1 MVLINSKKS
10 IIVTL
15 NDNGDLNIDYVFIIK
30 NIDVDKITVDKFE
43 VDCRDKIEDAWD
55 NSRSLHRM
63 IVVKLTEKI
72 STITLLANAK
82 AIEKAVEYSGQIIKN
97 IVVTRPPKVKKV
109 RLTDIEL
116 FNSL

>member
-43 VDCRDKIEDAWD
+43 VDCRDEIENAWD
-55 NSRSLHRM
+55 NSGSLRKNM
-63 IVVKLTEKI
+63 IVKLTDKMA
-72 STITLLANAK
+72 TMTLIAHPK
-82 AIEKAVEYSGQIIKN
+82 AIEKAVENLGLIVKDVII
-97 IVVTRPPKVKKV
+97 VRPPKAKKV
-109 RLTDIEL
+109 RISDIEL
-116 FNSL
+116 FHTL